1 MVKGAR
7 LFLDFLAYQ
16 KERFPLVVLV
26 PTTLSV
32 VLSSYVIASTLTV
45 VMGAAWKI
53 SLGLVAA
60 LAYLFHMR
68 AIDEYRDFDH
78 DARYHRSR
86 PIQRGLISKDRIRV
100 IDNAGLVLFACVSLV
115 CGLRTF
121 ALGLAALLYS
131 FIARREF
138 FLGERIKKRFFAYN
152 AINMAQ
158 TVLLQTFV
166 YSIFTRIWYRFPVLW
181 LHLAFVLSN
190 SVLIEFVRKIKLKE
204 EESAGQDTYSWHF
217 GFRNSLWVYGLLTA
231 VSYSLF
237 LSIMRFLCL
246 GGYSATVTS
255 AALLSLL
262 LIAMVR
268 HSARQ
273 DKASEAALHL
283 STLAL
288 YVGLHL
294 VIVFSLRA

>member
-1 MVKGAR
+1 
-7 LFLDFLAYQ
+7 
-16 KERFPLVVLV
+16 
-26 PTTLSV
+26 
-32 VLSSYVIASTLTV
+32 
-45 VMGAAWKI
+45 
-53 SLGLVAA
+53 
-60 LAYLFHMR
+60 
-68 AIDEYRDFDH
+68 
-78 DARYHRSR
+78 
-86 PIQRGLISKDRIRV
+86 
-100 IDNAGLVLFACVSLV
+100 
-115 CGLRTF
+115 
-121 ALGLAALLYS
+121 
-131 FIARREF
+131 
-138 FLGERIKKRFFAYN
+138 
-152 AINMAQ
+152 
-158 TVLLQTFV
+158 
-166 YSIFTRIWYRFPVLW
+166 
-181 LHLAFVLSN
+181 
-190 SVLIEFVRKIKLKE
+190 
-204 EESAGQDTYSWHF
+204 
-217 GFRNSLWVYGLLTA
+217 VYGLLTA